1 MNFFPVVTALL
12 LFLAQTVAAAPQSG
26 QSRPD
31 AAADEHAATLG
42 SLVDSLDSD
51 FEAAYP
57 RAADL
62 FGDAAQPAELRAR
75 ALIETIA
82 AAHAASRLDI
92 EDQAGPA
99 YRELAQTLPAGE
111 LRSKLHRAHG
121 NLNLWRGRFDIA
133 ESLFRQAAAE
143 HRADDT
149 AVQADLK
156 NSLGVA
162 LAQQG
167 KLDEALSTMLAS
179 FRLFEQT
186 DGGPSA
192 NLLRNIGGL
201 SIYLEDWD
209 QAVEF
214 TRLALDKTDPQ
225 DPQITG
231 LYSNLAAALIE
242 QEKLE
247 EATEALE
254 TAMAIGEAQGRPNS
268 SVVSNLGYAVRE
280 QGRIDEALA
289 HFRRAVEID
298 RAEGDTG
305 SMAITLKNVGET
317 LIRLGRREEADAAL
331 QESMAAYRQ
340 ADIKPKRLELYPVL
354 VENLEQLGRYP
365 EALAMMREYRELS
378 EEIAS
383 AEAQARVAELQGAFD
398 LERKER
404 ELAESERERLASE
417 TRLASI
423 EAAQTRQQHL
433 RTLLMTGVVAL
444 ALILLLLLRLLQLRT
459 RAHRL
464 LAEKNAEIDQQHR
477 ALEESHIQLQ
487 RHSIEDELTGLGNR
501 RFVRQLLESELP
513 DALVDSP
520 ALLVLID
527 LDRFKGI
534 NDTFGHPVGDRV
546 LARFAETLR
555 ELAGPD
561 DVLARW
567 GGEEFLWLIPA
578 VGMTEAADRCRA
590 LADRVRAT
598 EFEAACRSLSITCS
612 MGVAPVDLATDNPQ
626 AAFDLS
632 FKIADAALYE
642 AKDSGRNGW
651 AGFER
656 RVDDPKIFEGSLD
669 IESLLAS
676 GALARRRREH

>member
-1 MNFFPVVTALL
+1 MNFLPVVTALL
-12 LFLAQTVAAAPQSG
+12 LFLVQTVAAAPQSG
-26 QSRPD
+26 QSGPD

-42 SLVDSLDSD
+42 ALAESLDSD
-51 FEAAYP
+51 FEAALP
-57 RAADL
+57 RAAEL
-62 FGDAAQPAELRAR
+62 FADPEQTPELRAR

-99 YRELAQTLPAGE
+99 YQELADTLSAGE
-111 LRSKLHRAHG
+111 LRSKLHRAYG
-121 NLNLWRGRFDIA
+121 NLNLWRGRFDVA
-133 ESLFRQAAAE
+133 ESLFRRAAAE
-143 HRADDT
+143 HREDDT

-167 KLDEALSTMLAS
+167 KLDEALGTMLAA

-186 DGGPSA
+186 EAGPSA

-214 TRLALDKTDPQ
+214 TRLALDKTAPD

-242 QEKLE
+242 QDQPE
-247 EATEALE
+247 EATEVLE
-254 TAMAIGEAQGRPNS
+254 TAIAIGEAQGRPS
-268 SVVSNLGYAVRE
+268 AAVVSNLGYVVRE
-280 QGRIDEALA
+280 QGRLEEALT
-289 HFRRAVEID
+289 HFRRAVAID

-305 SMAITLKNVGET
+305 SMAITLKNMGET
-317 LIRLGRREEADAAL
+317 LIQLGRREEADTVL

-383 AEAQARVAELQGAFD
+383 ADAQARVAELQGAFD

-433 RTLLMTGVVAL
+433 RTLLTTGVVAL

-459 RAHRL
+459 RANRL

-487 RHSIEDELTGLGNR
+487 RHSIEDELTSLGNR
-501 RFVRQLLESELP
+501 RFVRQLLVSALP

-555 ELAGPD
+555 QVAGPD
-561 DVLARW
+561 DILARW

-578 VGMTEAADRCRA
+578 ARMTEAADRCRN

-598 EFEAACRSLSITCS
+598 EFMTGGRSLSITCS
-612 MGVAPVDLATDNPQ
+612 MGVAPVDLDADDPQ
-626 AAFDLS
+626 AAFDLAL
-632 FKIADAALYE
+632 KIADAALYE

-669 IESLLAS
+669 IEALVAR
-676 GALARRRREH
+676 GALARRRLEH